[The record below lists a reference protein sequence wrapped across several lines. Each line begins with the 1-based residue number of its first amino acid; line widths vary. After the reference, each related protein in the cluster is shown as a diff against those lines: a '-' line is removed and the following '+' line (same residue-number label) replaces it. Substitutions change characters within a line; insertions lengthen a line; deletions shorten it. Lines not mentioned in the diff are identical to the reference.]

1 MKTETKTI
9 AIRIPTA
16 DLEEIKT
23 VFWASAPEHRQ
34 SFNSWVIAALKKAS
48 AS

>member
-16 DLEEIKT
+16 DLEEIKN
-23 VFWASAPEHRQ
+23 VFWAAAPEHKT
-34 SFNSWVIAALKKAS
+34 SFNSWIIAAIKKGS